1 MLPNHCITESL
12 YYRAVT
18 RGSGLLLCA
27 LIPLALQ
34 AQDERRVVSPNGQFE
49 FRLFVG
55 QPDGA
60 LFSRVGY
67 QVFFRGKPLITTSW
81 MGLDIRDQEPFLGEN
96 PGFMSSDTAS
106 GDHFNSLVAH
116 YMQNGSLGRR
126 LDVEIRAY
134 DDGVAFRY
142 FMPKSTPLEDI
153 LIRDEAT
160 QFNFAQPGVL
170 SSLDTG
176 PLAAQPDF
184 DLPLTVE
191 QPGVG
196 WVAITDA
203 GPEARSPKYP
213 RTYLIRSGNGLLT
226 NLARSK
232 SEPTVAYVGKT
243 PLVWPWR
250 VVLAGPDRERL
261 MQSETLKSLNH

>member
-1 MLPNHCITESL
+1 MLALALLN
-12 YYRAVT
+12 RDRKGVA
-18 RGSGLLLCA
+18 LLLSI
-27 LIPLALQ
+27 LLSPLALQ
-34 AQDERRVVSPNGQFE
+34 GQQEDERRVVSPNGQFE
-49 FRLFVG
+49 FRLFVA
-55 QPDGA
+55 QPDGTI
-60 LFSRVGY
+60 FSRIGY

-96 PGFMSSDTAS
+96 PGFMSSDKAS

-126 LDVEIRAY
+126 LDVEIRAH

-142 FMPKSTPLEDI
+142 VIPKSTPLEDI

-160 QFNFAQPGVL
+160 EFN
-170 SSLDTG
+170 LDASHL
-176 PLAAQPDF
+176 PAQPDF
-184 DLPLTVE
+184 DLPFTVE
-191 QPGVG
+191 EPGIG
-196 WVAITDA
+196 WVEIADA
-203 GPEARSPKYP
+203 GSEARSPAYP
-213 RTYLIRSGNGLLT
+213 RTYLIRSGHGMIT

-232 SEPTVAYVGKT
+232 SDPSVAFAGKT

-261 MQSETLKSLNH
+261 VQSETLKNLK